1 MRKKD
6 EEISLQLHPCLMKTM
21 NPQIQ
26 DAQETPSKQAG
37 NKARPENTLVGRI
50 MVFS

>member
-6 EEISLQLHPCLMKTM
+6 EEISLQPHPCLMKTM

-26 DAQETPSKQAG
+26 DTQETPSKEAG
-37 NKARPENTLVGRI
+37 NKTRPEHTLVGRI
-50 MVFS
+50 TVFT